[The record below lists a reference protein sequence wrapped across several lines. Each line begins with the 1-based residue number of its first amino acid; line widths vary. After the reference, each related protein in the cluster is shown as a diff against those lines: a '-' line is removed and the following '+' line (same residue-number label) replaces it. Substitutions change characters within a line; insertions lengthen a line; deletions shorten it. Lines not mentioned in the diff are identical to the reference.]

1 MKVVVAI
8 LGCLLLV
15 ASSDAYNEVCIG
27 VPNLTYVRSPQACYL
42 YYACIDGQAYGYT
55 CPDELWFSLELQRCV
70 PQDESDCDIEQPPEL
85 PAAPPRP
92 PSPECTDVDDFTY
105 LPSDTSCQFYYQCI
119 DNFAYLL
126 SCPRGYWFSVSL
138 GRCGNRYEVE
148 CDLEVPESTPNPPN
162 PPGNLCF
169 GRPNFS
175 NVRDPQFCHRFYYC
189 LNGSPFPMVCQNGFL
204 FDETAQNCIP
214 EEEAQCNEVPPP
226 APPTS
231 GICSSVADGQM
242 VLNPIYCNL
251 YYVCVDETAFPSVCP
266 DGEWFDTETQ
276 ECGQP
281 MDVFCPNGPQ
291 TTPTPNVCVDTEDGD
306 YVASP
311 QRCEAYY
318 VCSGGIG
325 YILYCPPGLWFDQV
339 TRECI
344 NPAEAICNVPTPPTP
359 NTTPTIPPTI
369 PPTGPPEEGNQ
380 MCNGVAN
387 NVNLPSPDDCSR
399 FYICFNGGA
408 YPSNCLGG
416 LWFNPETSLCDL
428 PENVDCDVVIPCIDG
443 NAYPQVCSDDLWF
456 SNEQQRC
463 VTKEESDCTLTDP
476 PALPE
481 APEPEPSPLCAG
493 VSNFRYVAATDSC
506 QWYYQCIDGIAY
518 LISCPLYYWF
528 DENMQRCGTRYDV
541 QCDREGSTTTII
553 PTPPTVDPLELCD
566 DLPDFTLVPSASLC
580 DRYYSCYQG
589 NPYPQNCLPGL
600 WFNPDTLECDD
611 PENVEVNLP
620 SSLKMKKNLAF
631 YVVLLCCLIGGS
643 LQHSSSSSSSSE
655 SNESN
660 GNGRPPWVSTGRP
673 PWVSTGRPPVNR
685 DRCNGVADGTLF
697 PAPNC
702 ANFILCEGGRDVQT
716 ACVPEGTL
724 FDYERGVCD
733 HPEFVTCYAQ
743 ENRCTGRVNG
753 TLIPAQECSN
763 FIICMNELE
772 TEEVSCVPDGT
783 LFDYQRE
790 VCDFP
795 ENVLCWES
803 DMCAG
808 RPDGSLAPSRNCSN
822 FFICEDEAIFEEITC
837 QPSGTVFDWER
848 EVCDHPENVK
858 CWESG
863 SNGNST
869 ERPPSSTASPTRP
882 PLDTNV
888 PNDICRGVT
897 VGMIAHPTNCG
908 QYVIC
913 VLGQPT
919 VQYCPDDFIFI
930 PELSTCGFG
939 DASSCQASRTWVE
952 VYKRVV
958 SYVH

>member
-1 MKVVVAI
+1 MPNGQKLPITDDCGSYIVCEYNVQRIQRCTAGTLFDPVAMVCNWAAFVKCGQTPSLPPILVAPTPSPVTIPTAPTPPRAPSVIPSIPTAPTAPPSQTVTTTTTRKPTQPPVVPTAPTAPPIVHTTVPTVATIRPTTTLQPIPTTPSYNAPINPYPFCTPDEFSFTAHPSACESYYICAYGKLILHSCGHGVYWNTATNQCDFPENTDCTNLPNPAAPENSTPSAETTTISIIPAVVVAI
-8 LGCLLLV
+8 LGCLLL
-15 ASSDAYNEVCIG
+15 ASSSDAYNEICIG

-55 CPDELWFSLELQRCV
+55 CPEDLWFSLELQRCV

-105 LPSDTSCQFYYQCI
+105 LPSDTSCQLYYQCI

-138 GRCGNRYEVE
+138 GRCGNRFEVE
-148 CDLEVPESTPNPPN
+148 CDLEVPETTTSPPDT
-162 PPGNLCF
+162 PGNLCF

-189 LNGSPFPMVCQNGFL
+189 LNGAPFPMVCRNGFL
-204 FDETAQNCIP
+204 FDETSQNCIP
-214 EEEAQCNEVPPP
+214 EEEAQCNEVPPT
-226 APPTS
+226 APPTP
-231 GICSSVADGQM
+231 GICNGVADGQM
-242 VLNPIYCNL
+242 VLNPTYCNL

-266 DGEWFDTETQ
+266 DGEWFDAETQ
-276 ECGQP
+276 ECGLP

-291 TTPTPNVCVDTEDGD
+291 TTPTPNVCVDIEDGG

-311 QRCEAYY
+311 ERCEAFY

-325 YILYCPPGLWFDQV
+325 YIVYCSPGLWFDQV
-339 TRECI
+339 TRECT

-428 PENVDCDVVIPCIDG
+428 PENVDCDVVIPLPNACYLYYNCIDG
-443 NAYPQVCSDDLWF
+443 NAYPQMCPEELWF
-456 SNEQQRC
+456 SNEQQQC

-476 PALPE
+476 PQLPE
-481 APEPEPSPLCAG
+481 APEPEPSPLCDG
-493 VSNFRYVAATDSC
+493 VSNFRYVAAADSC

-518 LISCPLYYWF
+518 LVSCPLYYWF
-528 DENMQRCGTRYDV
+528 DEDMQRCGTRYDV

-611 PENVEVNLP
+611 PENVECAAQTQRPPTTTVATSDCLGVTDDALRASALSCKLYYRCQNGV
-620 SSLKMKKNLAF
+620 KMAI
-631 YVVLLCCLIGGS
+631 LCPGSTMFDAAS
-643 LQHSSSSSSSSE
+643 LQCV
-655 SNESN
+655 
-660 GNGRPPWVSTGRP
+660 PPEL
-673 PWVSTGRPPVNR
+673 
-685 DRCNGVADGTLF
+685 A
-697 PAPNC
+697 
-702 ANFILCEGGRDVQT
+702 LCE
-716 ACVPEGTL
+716 
-724 FDYERGVCD
+724 
-733 HPEFVTCYAQ
+733 
-743 ENRCTGRVNG
+743 
-753 TLIPAQECSN
+753 IK
-763 FIICMNELE
+763 
-772 TEEVSCVPDGT
+772 
-783 LFDYQRE
+783 
-790 VCDFP
+790 
-795 ENVLCWES
+795 
-803 DMCAG
+803 
-808 RPDGSLAPSRNCSN
+808 RN
-822 FFICEDEAIFEEITC
+822 
-837 QPSGTVFDWER
+837 P
-848 EVCDHPENVK
+848 
-858 CWESG
+858 
-863 SNGNST
+863 
-869 ERPPSSTASPTRP
+869 
-882 PLDTNV
+882 
-888 PNDICRGVT
+888 
-897 VGMIAHPTNCG
+897 
-908 QYVIC
+908 
-913 VLGQPT
+913 
-919 VQYCPDDFIFI
+919 
-930 PELSTCGFG
+930 
-939 DASSCQASRTWVE
+939 
-952 VYKRVV
+952 
-958 SYVH
+958 